1 MSPRCGHVA
10 PPAERK
16 SSSLAAVQ
24 VGMKEFARADYRS
37 CRDVGHSEPLLL
49 FQTMALVPEEAF

>member
-1 MSPRCGHVA
+1 MSPRGHVA

-16 SSSLAAVQ
+16 SSGLAAVQ

-37 CRDVGHSEPLLL
+37 CFDVGHSEPLLL
-49 FQTMALVPEEAF
+49 LHTLALVPEVAL